1 MCVCVDS
8 QFSIAVIPNRIGPPD
23 NWRRIQNWSRLLPFY
38 FYIWSCLWLL
48 FKCSNCSN
56 YSQYSTHYTRLF
68 STKKRYEYDHGM
80 ADGEFIVCSDRRIV
94 CCRFVMRILV
104 RRLNCSGSDNVGC
117 AWLPKTGLSH
127 SIFHCLSIKIYI
139 FLRQPADGECGRVLR
154 LRMAIANNKR
164 TLVWAASANRI
175 FNQSNAFFFFVWILF
190 VPSHLSLFDCC
201 WNVHCTSIE

>member
-1 MCVCVDS
+1 MVVV
-8 QFSIAVIPNRIGPPD
+8 QMFQLLQLFAVH
-23 NWRRIQNWSRLLPFY
+23 
-38 FYIWSCLWLL
+38 
-48 FKCSNCSN
+48 
-56 YSQYSTHYTRLF
+56 STHYTRLF

-175 FNQSNAFFFFVWILF
+175 FNQSNAFFFVWILF
-190 VPSHLSLFDCC
+190 VSTHLSLFDCC